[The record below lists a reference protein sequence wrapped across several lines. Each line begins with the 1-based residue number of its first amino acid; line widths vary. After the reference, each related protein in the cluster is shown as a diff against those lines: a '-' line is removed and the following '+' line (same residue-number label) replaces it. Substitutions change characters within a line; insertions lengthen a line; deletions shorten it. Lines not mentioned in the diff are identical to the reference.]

1 MKDVYTVF
9 AEKCAALNA
18 AGKRK
23 QFDERAKNL
32 TSVEAKI
39 NCADFVLGTVV
50 KESKPPVTKH
60 NGRTH
65 NGGELF
71 TESAGNFTETSE
83 AEQLSAKSDAILAE
97 AMGISKEDQRRLK
110 GLPPATDKP
119 LTPGQLREYRFAR
132 SIRINEADALRLALK
147 VV

>member
-65 NGGELF
+65 NGGEVF
-71 TESAGNFTETSE
+71 SESDTFTETGE
-83 AEQLSAKSDAILAE
+83 ANEWCAKSDAILAK
-97 AMGISKEDQRRLK
+97 AMGISEADQRRLK
-110 GLPPATDKP
+110 GLPPASDKP

-147 VV
+147 VA